1 MMWRISGPRVEV
13 GHVFRESVMVM
24 RGRSA
29 RVEQHRRSPEPA
41 AAPAFAVTGTASGS
55 WLTRGKDGRLTAYAP
70 ARGGLLRWTE
80 TGPAGAGWSGP
91 DFFAVAD
98 LTHLTVVQGADT
110 YVHFLGRR
118 ERRRA
123 DGSADVDVVHAIQY
137 QPGRPVTEWRSLGS
151 PHREP
156 ERARRLGVPAG
167 AVDTNGDLHVFV
179 RNAGGGLMMRR
190 EGKGGKWE
198 PWADLRGSGI
208 QDGVTVTAASDG
220 RVEVFAPAGE
230 SALHWVQP
238 EPGAMPQRSYDIR
251 PGALPGSAVALETG
265 PGRLTHVW
273 TDPAGSGL
281 LCHRPGGWAIPLGGT
296 PGEGGNAVLRTVLD
310 GYDCTVIAHRGASGE
325 VLVGVCGTESEAS
338 GLWWNGTGRS
348 CQGTPALAHDAWG
361 RVVLAAFDADGAL
374 WVGRQAPDPGLVFS
388 DWVRA

>member
-1 MMWRISGPRVEV
+1 
-13 GHVFRESVMVM
+13 M

-29 RVEQHRRSPEPA
+29 RGEQRRRSP
-41 AAPAFAVTGTASGS
+41 APAVAPASRVTGTASGP
-55 WLTRGKDGRLTAYAP
+55 WLVHGRDGRLSAYAP
-70 ARGGLLRWTE
+70 TRGGLLRWTE
-80 TGPAGAGWSGP
+80 TDPGGSGWSGP

-98 LTHLTVVQGADT
+98 LTHLAVVQGVDA

-123 DGSADVDVVHAIQY
+123 DGSADVEVVHAIQY
-137 QPGRPVTEWRSLGS
+137 QSGRPVTEWRSLGN

-167 AVDTNGDLHVFV
+167 AVDAGGDLYVFA

-190 EGKGGKWE
+190 EGRGGKWE
-198 PWADLRGSGI
+198 PWADLKGTDV
-208 QDGVTVTAASDG
+208 QDGVTATATSDG
-220 RVEVFAPAGE
+220 RIEVFAPAGE
-230 SALHWVQP
+230 SVLHWAQP
-238 EPGAMPQRSYDIR
+238 EPGAVPRRSYDIR
-251 PGALPGSAVALETG
+251 PGALPGSAAALETA

-273 TDPAGSGL
+273 TDPTGSGL
-281 LCHRPGGWAIPLGGT
+281 LCHRPGGWPVALGGT

-338 GLWWNGTGRS
+338 GLWWSGTARS
-348 CQGTPALAHDAWG
+348 CLGTPALAHDARG
-361 RVVLAAFDADGAL
+361 RVVLAVFDAEGAL
-374 WVGRQAPDPGLVFS
+374 YVGRQTPEPGLVFS
-388 DWVRA
+388 DWARA